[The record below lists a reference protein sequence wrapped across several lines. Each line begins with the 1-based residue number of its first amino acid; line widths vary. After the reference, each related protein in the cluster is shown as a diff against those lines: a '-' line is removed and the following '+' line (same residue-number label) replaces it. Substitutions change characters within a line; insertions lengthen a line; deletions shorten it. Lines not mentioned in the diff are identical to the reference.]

1 MNDQDLSHFITNA
14 NLNKEPQNVDV
25 IYSFFNDMKYN
36 INITGDRKSKRNY
49 FIKDL
54 INQ

>member
-25 IYSFFNDMKYN
+25 IYSFCNDMK
-36 INITGDRKSKRNY
+36 
-49 FIKDL
+49 L
-54 INQ
+54 IPTLQAIENQREIISLKI